1 MRWIKFCINKTI
13 TSLSC
18 VAPKEK
24 QKAETHKATY
34 NHQENIMSE
43 QKKIAR
49 RSFFAGLGLVAA
61 AGVAAKLAPASVT
74 EAVAEQPAEPE
85 GNSYRLSEHVK
96 KYYRTTT
103 I

>member
-1 MRWIKFCINKTI
+1 M
-13 TSLSC
+13 
-18 VAPKEK
+18 A
-24 QKAETHKATY
+24 
-34 NHQENIMSE
+34 E

-61 AGVAAKLAPASVT
+61 AGAAVKLSSTTALPA
-74 EAVAEQPAEPE
+74 AVLPEEPS
-85 GNSYRLSEHVK
+85 GTGYRLTEHVK